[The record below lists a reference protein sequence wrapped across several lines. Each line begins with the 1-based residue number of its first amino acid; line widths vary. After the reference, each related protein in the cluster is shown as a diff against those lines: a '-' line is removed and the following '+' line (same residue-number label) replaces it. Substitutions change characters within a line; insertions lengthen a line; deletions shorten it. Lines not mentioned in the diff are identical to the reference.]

1 MKVRKLLSG
10 ALALGLAMSMGMT
23 AFAAT
28 GGDTKYVDAPT
39 AEITKTFKAA
49 GVTDGIK
56 SPAAS
61 FTVVQVGEG
70 TVLDGE
76 AKSAPAL
83 GTITAA
89 SFAEGAATSEGSTQ
103 KIQIEL
109 PVYNTVGVYQYK
121 LSEAAG
127 NLAGVTYDNTEY
139 YLKVTVIN
147 QDGEKVRVAALHK
160 GSADGSKTESLVNTY
175 TAGALQITKAVDG
188 NLGDKTK
195 YFEFKVTLTGVDG
208 KTYADSYAVTGGSYD
223 GNPTTIKIGGE
234 TTFKLKDGDT
244 IKIANLPAGTKYTVT
259 ETAAD
264 GYTTTKTGDEGTIE
278 DSVVTA
284 AFTNTK
290 KGDVDTG
297 ISLDSLPYLM
307 ILAVAGAG
315 LVVFAAR
322 KRGMRED

>member
-10 ALALGLAMSMGMT
+10 VLALGLAMSMGMT

-28 GGDTKYVDAPT
+28 GVDTKYDDT
-39 AEITKTFKAA
+39 SKAEITKTFKAA
-49 GVTDGIK
+49 GVTDEIK

-61 FTVVQVGEG
+61 FTVTQVGEG
-70 TVLDGE
+70 EVIDGE

-89 SFAEGAATSEGSTQ
+89 SFAEGAATSDGSTQ

-121 LSEAAG
+121 LSEVAG

-147 QDGEKVRVAALHK
+147 QDGRKVRVAALHK

-195 YFEFKVTLTGVDG
+195 YFEFKVTLIGMEG
-208 KTYADSYAVTGGSYD
+208 NTYAESYTVTGGSYD
-223 GNPTTIKIGGE
+223 RNPQTIKIGEE

-244 IKIANLPAGTKYTVT
+244 IKITNLPAGTTYTVT
-259 ETAAD
+259 ETAVT
-264 GYTTTKTGDEGTIE
+264 GYDTTKTNDEGMIE
-278 DSVVTA
+278 GSVVTA

-297 ISLDSLPYLM
+297 INLDSLPYLM
-307 ILAVAGAG
+307 ILAIAGAG
-315 LVVFAAR
+315 LVVFAVR
-322 KRGMRED
+322 RRGMRED